1 MNYTDFIKTKE
12 MHIKNAGFDPIYTH
26 DMLFDFQHD
35 VVNWA
40 IKKGRA
46 AIFADCG
53 LGKTPIQL
61 VFADQICRKT
71 NGKVLIVTPL
81 AVSDQTKREGDKF
94 GIDVMK
100 SKEGDLGKHITVTNY
115 ERLHYFSPDVFS
127 GIVLDESSILKN
139 YAGKMRESITAF
151 MQNIPYRLLCTATP
165 APNDYMEFG
174 TSAEALSVMRRVE
187 MLAQY
192 FQHNSGETQQWTIR
206 GHAEKPFW
214 QWMSTWAKAIRRPS
228 DLGYEDNGFRLP
240 EFTINHEIIKG
251 KSSSEGFFPTI
262 AQTLNEQRD
271 ARRTTINERCERV
284 AEIAN
289 ATNEPFVAW
298 CDLNNE
304 SALLTKLINGAVE
317 VKGSDKDDHKE
328 NAMSEFAAGNIR
340 CLVTKPSIAGFGMN
354 WQHCSNMSYFPTHS
368 HEQFY
373 QATRRCWRFGQKK
386 EVVCSMVY
394 TQNEQMVVDNMMRKE
409 KNSDAMYEKIIK
421 SMACFQDKKQCLSY
435 SPKEKMEIPSWLK
448 SA

>member
-1 MNYTDFIKTKE
+1 MDYIEFIKTKQINIE
-12 MHIKNAGFDPIYTH
+12 DAGFDPIYQH
-26 DMLFDFQHD
+26 DMLFDFQNAI
-35 VVNWA
+35 VNWA
-40 IKKGRA
+40 VKKGRS

-53 LGKTPIQL
+53 LGKTPMQL
-61 VFADQICRKT
+61 VFSDQVCRKT
-71 NGKVLIVTPL
+71 GGKVLIVAPL
-81 AVSDQTKREGDKF
+81 AVSDQTKREGEKF
-94 GIDVMK
+94 GIDVVK
-100 SKEGDLGKHITVTNY
+100 SKTGNLGKWITVTNY

-139 YAGKMRESITAF
+139 YAGKMRETITAF

-174 TSAEALSVMRRVE
+174 TSAESLSIMRRVE

-214 QWMSTWAKAIRRPS
+214 EWMSTWAKAIRRPS
-228 DLGYEDNGFRLP
+228 DLGYEDNGFHLP
-240 EFTINHEIIKG
+240 NFYVNHEIIHG
-251 KSSSEGFFPTI
+251 KTLNDSLFPTV
-262 AQTLNEQRD
+262 AQSLNEQRD
-271 ARRTTINERCERV
+271 ARRISINDRCEKA

-289 ATNEPFVAW
+289 ANDEPFIAW
-298 CDLNNE
+298 CDLNDE
-304 SALLTKLINGAVE
+304 SSLLTKLIDGAVE

-328 NAMSEFAAGNIR
+328 KAMSDFSCGNIK

-354 WQHCSNMSYFPTHS
+354 WQHCSRMSYFPTHS

-386 EVVCSMVY
+386 EVVCSLIY
-394 TQNEQMVVDNMMRKE
+394 TENEQSVVDNMMRKE
-409 KNSDAMYEKIIK
+409 ENSDAMYKKIIK
-421 SMACFQDKKQCLSY
+421 RMADFQWKIRHENY
-435 SPKEKMEIPSWLK
+435 TAKEKMEIPSWLK